1 MLVLAVD
8 TTTSRG
14 SVALVEGDE
23 TLGELRLST
32 ADDHSSH
39 VLPAAAFL
47 LEHLGRRVADV
58 DGYVVAV
65 GPGSFTGLR
74 IGIST
79 VQGLALAAGRPCLG
93 ISSLDA
99 LAAGIVG
106 AAESLVA
113 MVDAHRGEVYA
124 ALYDSAGAL
133 RGERMA
139 ITPMALLG
147 QVPAEAAFVG
157 DGALRYR
164 PEILASRPGA
174 LFPPHDLHLA
184 QTLGRLA
191 GPLFAAGQGV
201 SPEALRPL
209 YLRAADV
216 RLPGRPC

>member
-1 MLVLAVD
+1 MLAVD

-14 SVALVEGDE
+14 SVALVAPEE
-23 TLGELRLST
+23 TLGEVRLST

-39 VLPAAAFL
+39 VLPAVAFL
-47 LEHLGRRVADV
+47 LERLGRRAADV
-58 DGYVVAV
+58 DGYAVAI

-93 ISSLDA
+93 IPSLDA

-106 AAESLVA
+106 CAEPIVA
-113 MVDAHRGEVYA
+113 MLDAHRGQVYA

-133 RGERMA
+133 RGKRIA
-139 ITPMALLG
+139 ITPAALLE
-147 QVPAEAAFVG
+147 QVPDVAAFVG

-164 PEILASRPGA
+164 SEIMAARPHA
-174 LFPPHDLHLA
+174 LFPQGDLHLA
-184 QTLGRLA
+184 ATLGRLA
-191 GPLFAAGQGV
+191 GPRFAAREGV

-216 RLPGRPC
+216 RPPGRPC